1 MAKQERP
8 QILWL
13 QAGIFIGTALV
24 ALTVVPWY
32 GISQGYHWSAW
43 LGFAVFLL
51 ANGFAITAGY
61 HRLWS
66 HNAYKARAPMRLLL
80 ALFGAATLQNSILV
94 WASGH
99 RRHHRYIDDPNKDPY
114 CAGHGLWFS
123 HIGWMLRDYPASRED
138 FSNVRDLQRDPI
150 VTWQHKYYVPL
161 ALGMNFIPPL
171 LLGWLTGDWIA
182 NLLLAGV
189 LRLVLTHHTTF
200 FINSLAHFWGVQ
212 PYSDKNTARD
222 NGLLAL
228 VTYGE
233 GYHNYHHQFQTD
245 YRNGVRWWQ
254 FDPTKWLI
262 KASSWVGMTRDL
274 NRVPDFRIREAIV
287 AMEFKRAQQR
297 LAISVNTDKLRA
309 CIEQEYQQ
317 FLCSMEEWKTL
328 RAQWYTRKR
337 QQLVEAREDWFRK
350 WEHTSVRTRVRE
362 LEYTLKMQQ
371 KRLKQL
377 NLQLQAG
384 ALSG

>member
-1 MAKQERP
+1 MASEQKP
-8 QILWL
+8 PILWL
-13 QAGIFIGTALV
+13 QAGIFLSTLLIAV
-24 ALTVVPWY
+24 TVVPWY
-32 GISQGYHWSAW
+32 GITQGYHWSAW
-43 LGFAVFLL
+43 LGFALLML

-66 HNAYKARAPMRLLL
+66 HNTYKAHAGLRLAL

-99 RRHHRYIDDPNKDPY
+99 RRHHRHIDDLDQDPY
-114 CAGHGLWFS
+114 CAGRGLWFS

-150 VTWQHKYYVPL
+150 VAWQHKYYVAIALSMNL
-161 ALGMNFIPPL
+161 APAL
-171 LLGWLTGDWIA
+171 LLGWATGDWIA

-189 LRLVLTHHTTF
+189 LRLVLTHHITF
-200 FINSLAHFWGVQ
+200 FINSIAHFWGKQ
-212 PYSDKNTARD
+212 PYTDQNSARD

-233 GYHNYHHQFQTD
+233 GYHNYHHQFQND

-262 KASSWVGMTRDL
+262 KSASWFGLTREL
-274 NRVPDFRIREAIV
+274 SRVPEFRIREAQV
-287 AMEFKRAQQR
+287 AMQFKRAQAR
-297 LAISVNTDKLRA
+297 LASAAHTDRLRA
-309 CIEQEYQQ
+309 CVDEEYKQ
-317 FLCSMEEWKTL
+317 FLCSLEEWKTL

-337 QQLVEAREDWFRK
+337 QQLLEVREDWFRK
-350 WEHTSVRTRVRE
+350 WEHTSVRAQFRE
-362 LEYTLKMQQ
+362 LELTLKMQQ
-371 KRLKQL
+371 KRLKLL
-377 NLQLQAG
+377 NLQLQA
-384 ALSG
+384 AA